1 MERTAAPTRYVLGAL
16 AASAVILILAY
27 VYVISFSVGWRSVA
41 VVNGAVLFFC
51 LCGVF
56 IRHLRAFLLFT
67 AIFSISLGY
76 GYFLIHQPVLEM
88 ESQPVSIGIRIELMD
103 VALAL
108 LYAQWALRSA
118 GNRMQPLRLTLGHP
132 LGTILLIWIIY
143 GVVSASVLAGHFKYS
158 AFSAIELFKGFM
170 LFFYLVNNIS
180 EADDLKIIV
189 YALFAST
196 VAHALYIGFQYA
208 TGLNF
213 PLQGEFTHFVD
224 REGLR
229 PAGFFGTWDGAAVL
243 MAMVFPVGLAYLFVI
258 EKSWKRRLTVL
269 GLTIVF
275 VGILLTKT
283 RATWVAILISTIMV
297 IWLTRIRAR
306 VSKKTMARIIAACV
320 VLIVPAI
327 PFVVSRLLTGTYGED
342 RLPLIYTAIAMIK
355 ENWVAGVGLGNY
367 VFYMQDYLAPA
378 FREEWTFTVHNEYL
392 LWLAETGVLGFSLYY
407 LLLGLVIAK
416 LWRMTK
422 SSDTWVFLVAA
433 GLCSGLIGS
442 LPNRMLTFYH
452 FTPTYLQ
459 YCVVLAL
466 AIILERLEMNRSE
479 ET

>member
-16 AASAVILILAY
+16 AASAVILTLAY

-41 VVNGAVLFFC
+41 VVNGAVIFFF
-51 LCGVF
+51 LCGLF

-67 AIFSISLGY
+67 AIFCISLGY
-76 GYFLIHQPVLEM
+76 GYFLIHQPVLEF

-108 LYAQWALRSA
+108 LYAHWAFRAA

-132 LGTILLIWIIY
+132 LGTILLIWILY
-143 GVVSASVLAGHFKYS
+143 GLVSAWIIAGHFKYS
-158 AFSAIELFKGFM
+158 TFAAIELLKGFI

-180 EADDLKIIV
+180 DVGDLKIIV

-196 VAHALYIGFQYA
+196 VAHALYICFQYT

-213 PLQGEFTHFVD
+213 PLQGEFTHFVI

-229 PAGFFGTWDGAAVL
+229 PAGFFGTWDGAAVM
-243 MAMVFPVGLAYLFVI
+243 MAMIFPVGLAYLLVI
-258 EKSWKRRLTVL
+258 EEPWIRRLTIL

-306 VSKKTMARIIAACV
+306 VSRKTLARIVAASV
-320 VLIVPAI
+320 VLIAPAL
-327 PFVVSRLLTGTYGED
+327 PFVASRLLTGTYGED

-355 ENWVAGVGLGNY
+355 DNWVAGVGLGNY

-392 LWLAETGVLGFSLYY
+392 LWLAETGVLGFALYY

-416 LWRMTK
+416 LWRISK
-422 SSDTWVFLVAA
+422 SSDAWIFLVSA
-433 GLCSGLIGS
+433 GLCAALIAS

-466 AIILERLEMNRSE
+466 AIILERLDMKGSGA
-479 ET
+479 T